1 MFTCRP
7 WVMSQQTAIRGA
19 KSPSLTVLPLDTLG
33 FSPRQ
38 WGTIVHE
45 LQAAPNKPLA
55 LGGNITRFL
64 QRAKLEEEW
73 TTEGRPGTTTT
84 GGKKNSI
91 QQMQTVGKKSDDT
104 FPHHFWHSYGQY
116 RNALPDNQ
124 AKRSNGVE
132 NLPAACHPIPRLLH
146 QAA

>member
-7 WVMSQQTAIRGA
+7 WVMSQHTAIRGA
-19 KSPSLTVLPLDTLG
+19 KSPSLTVLPLETLG

-45 LQAAPNKPLA
+45 LQAAAPDKPLA
-55 LGGNITRFL
+55 LRGNITRGRFL
-64 QRAKLEEEW
+64 RRAKLEEGW
-73 TTEGRPGTTTT
+73 TTEGRPGTTTAGERKPNQT
-84 GGKKNSI
+84 DAKSWKEI
-91 QQMQTVGKKSDDT
+91 Q
-104 FPHHFWHSYGQY
+104 FPHHFWHSYGQC
-116 RNALPDNQ
+116 RNTLPDNR

-132 NLPAACHPIPRLLH
+132 NMPAVCHPIPRLLH